1 MFVVIKKGGLIGESK
16 TPKAFPTRE
25 EAKVYAELWKKSYSS
40 AARKYYNVHYTIKEI
55 KKW

>member
-1 MFVVIKKGGLIGESK
+1 
-16 TPKAFPTRE
+16 
-25 EAKVYAELWKKSYSS
+25 VYAELWKKSYSS

>member
-1 MFVVIKKGGLIGESK
+1 MFVVIKKGGSIGENK

-25 EAKVYAELWKKSYSS
+25 EAKVYAELWKKSYSP

-55 KKW
+55 KK